1 VVYLVW
7 VGLAPITTVQVE
19 VVVGTVVVA
28 LNTTLA
34 VAVALAMLVELQQ
47 QL

>member
-1 VVYLVW
+1 VVSLVW
-7 VGLAPITTVQVE
+7 VEWERTTTVQAA

-28 LNTTLA
+28 LNTTLP
-34 VAVALAMLVELQQ
+34 VAVALDMLVELHQ